1 MQRTARDGAVHWA
14 TQLRVVRA
22 AWSARAFWSAAFLSR
37 YAAQVEAAQG
47 RIKSKQE
54 CLLRFLQ
61 MSAADG
67 LVAPAPFS
75 AAGGGFFG
83 WIRFS
88 VVPGRAAEFRGAM
101 EALFPAG
108 FKEDT
113 LKETFRRA
121 GLIPERFQWGLGW
134 CGAVPFEFRPRQ
146 RGR

>member
-14 TQLRVVRA
+14 TQLRAVRA
-22 AWSARAFWSAAFLSR
+22 AWTARAFWSQAFLAR
-37 YAAQVEAAQG
+37 YAGQVEAAQG

-67 LVAPAPFS
+67 LVAPGPFS

-83 WIRFS
+83 WLRFS

-121 GLIPERFQWGLGW
+121 GLIPERFQWELGW
-134 CGAVPFEFRPRQ
+134 CGAVPFEFRARRAQ
-146 RGR
+146 